1 MLTTSL
7 ALSGPARAAERTAR
21 MGSAMS
27 LRTDDR
33 SAGVIL
39 HPTSLPGPYGI
50 GDLGQ
55 AAHAWVDLLANSSTG
70 LWQVL
75 PLGPT
80 GYADSPYQCFSSF
93 AGNTNL
99 ISPEALVDDELLDE
113 SDLLGEQWPA
123 GAVDYGR
130 VIPWKRKLL
139 EVAFQRHGAGAGG
152 PALAAELESFRR
164 AQAWWLDEFA
174 LFMALKEHFGGGPWI
189 DWPRELRLRDPATLA
204 AAREQQRDAI
214 ERQIFSQF
222 LFFRQW
228 STLKQHA
235 AARNVRLIGDIPMF
249 VAADSADV
257 WSRLD
262 LFRLDDDGH
271 PTVVAGVPP
280 DYFSPT
286 GQLWGNPLYDWER
299 HAAEDF
305 DWWARRLGATLDLV
319 DIVRIDHFRAFA
331 DYWEIPADADTA
343 VDGRWLDGPGIQF
356 FKAMNRRLGDV
367 PVIAEDLGD
376 LSPAV
381 PALLKD
387 VGYPGMRILQF
398 AFDSDETNEF
408 LPHHYPIRCVAYTGT
423 HDNDTT
429 LGWWKSAPREE
440 VAFARRYLEFD
451 DTDPVGAFLDT
462 LWGSAAMFALA
473 PLQDLLRLD
482 SSGRMNVPGTTAGNW
497 QWRVRAD
504 AASEALAEQLR
515 DLNRRHN
522 RAARM
527 AAP

>member
-1 MLTTSL
+1 MRLDM
-7 ALSGPARAAERTAR
+7 R
-21 MGSAMS
+21 
-27 LRTDDR
+27 LRSSDR
-33 SAGVIL
+33 NAGVIL

-113 SDLLGEQWPA
+113 SDLVGEQWPPHT
-123 GAVDYGR
+123 VSYGR
-130 VIPWKRKLL
+130 LIPWKRKLL
-139 EVAFQRHGAGAGG
+139 EVAFERHHAGG
-152 PALAAELESFRR
+152 GGPNLAADLEAFRR

-174 LFMALKEHFGGGPWI
+174 LFMALKERHGGGPWI
-189 DWPRELRLRDPATLA
+189 DWPRELRVREPDALS
-204 AAREQQRDAI
+204 AARDAERDTI
-214 ERQIFSQF
+214 ERHVFSQF

-235 AARNVRLIGDIPMF
+235 ATRNVRLIGDIPMF

-262 LFRLDDDGH
+262 LFRLDEEGR

-286 GQLWGNPLYDWER
+286 GQLWGNPLYDWDR
-299 HAAEDF
+299 HTAEDY

-331 DYWEIPADADTA
+331 DYWEIPADAETA
-343 VDGRWLDGPGIQF
+343 ITGRWVEGPGMAF
-356 FKAMNRRLGDV
+356 FEALNRRLGDV

-381 PALLKD
+381 PALLD
-387 VGYPGMRILQF
+387 EVGYPGMRVLQF
-398 AFDSDETNEF
+398 AFDSDESNEF
-408 LPHHYPIRCVAYTGT
+408 LPDHYPVRCVAYTGT

-429 LGWWKSAPREE
+429 LGWWNNAPRAEA
-440 VAFARRYLEFD
+440 AFAKRYLGLD
-451 DTDPVGAFLDT
+451 GSDPVEAFLET
-462 LWGSAAMFALA
+462 LWASKAMFALA

-482 SSGRMNVPGTTAGNW
+482 STARMNVPGTTDGNW
-497 QWRVRAD
+497 QWRASAD
-504 AASEALAEQLR
+504 GLSEALAEQLR
-515 DLNRRHN
+515 DLNRRHH
-522 RAARM
+522 RLAPAR
-527 AAP
+527 

>member
-1 MLTTSL
+1 
-7 ALSGPARAAERTAR
+7 
-21 MGSAMS
+21 MGVAMN

-93 AGNTNL
+93 AGNANL
-99 ISPEALVDDELLDE
+99 ISPEALVDDDLLDG
-113 SDLLGEQWPA
+113 SDLLGEQWPP

-130 VIPWKRKLL
+130 VIPWKRKLF
-139 EVAFQRHGAGAGG
+139 EVAFQRHRAGAGG

-164 AQAWWLDEFA
+164 SQAWWLDEFA
-174 LFMALKEHFGGGPWI
+174 LFMALKEHYGGGPWI
-189 DWPRELRLRDPATLA
+189 DWPRELRLRDTAALA
-204 AAREQQRDAI
+204 AAREQLRDAI

-262 LFRLDDDGH
+262 LFRLDDEGH

-356 FKAMNRRLGDV
+356 FDAMNRRLGDV

-381 PALLKD
+381 PALLKR

-398 AFDSDETNEF
+398 AFDSDAKNEF

-429 LGWWKSAPREE
+429 LGWWKSAPRAE
-440 VAFARRYLEFD
+440 VAFAERYLDFD
-451 DTDPVGAFLDT
+451 GTDPVGVFLDT

-522 RAARM
+522 RVARV